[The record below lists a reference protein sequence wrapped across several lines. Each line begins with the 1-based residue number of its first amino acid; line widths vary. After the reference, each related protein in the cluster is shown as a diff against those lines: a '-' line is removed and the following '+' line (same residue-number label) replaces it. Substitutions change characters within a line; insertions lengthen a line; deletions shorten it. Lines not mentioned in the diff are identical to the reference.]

1 MLVHTV
7 PVCPPSKHNSVYTT
21 TTLNTIT
28 SDCCAVI
35 GLTNKEFCQDPVI
48 AEMMGT
54 TALPWHCE
62 LVINDKDS
70 EEGLPTGSSTN
81 EEGLSTGSS
90 TNEEGLPTGNST
102 NEEGLP
108 TSSLTNEEGLPT
120 SSSTNEEGLPT
131 SSSTNEEGLPTS
143 SSTNEEGLPLNSEGG
158 EEESKMDKCSLDDVI
173 MLQYTSGSTG
183 LYNNNTFTAKQIIKI
198 AFPVICLYAFI
209 NISLTGNPKGVV
221 NTNKCVLHNLELVK
235 SITKTNDQTIELSFL
250 PHYHDFGLFCSYLQ
264 PLYCGATGYY
274 MSPFAFVEEP
284 GQWIRNISKFKATH
298 SQAPNSALELVMRE
312 DYPKDIDLSSIQ
324 HISNGSEPIYPDTI
338 YRFEN
343 ELAPFGLKKNTVRA
357 VYGLAEHTA
366 CVCGVT
372 DGEDPLIIEG
382 RISCGGSLPG
392 VTDGE
397 DPLVIEGCVSCGGS
411 LPGVTD
417 GEDPLIIEG
426 CVSCGGSLP
435 GVTDGEDPLIIEC
448 SCGGSLPG
456 VTVRV
461 VDPETR
467 TEVEEGKE
475 GEVWVNSPSKAL
487 GYWNNVQE
495 TQRMFEAELVNDAG
509 TFYLRTG
516 GKLSIKCL
524 SSY

>member
-1 MLVHTV
+1 MHAFI
-7 PVCPPSKHNSVYTT
+7 NS
-21 TTLNTIT
+21 
-28 SDCCAVI
+28 
-35 GLTNKEFCQDPVI
+35 
-48 AEMMGT
+48 
-54 TALPWHCE
+54 
-62 LVINDKDS
+62 
-70 EEGLPTGSSTN
+70 
-81 EEGLSTGSS
+81 
-90 TNEEGLPTGNST
+90 
-102 NEEGLP
+102 
-108 TSSLTNEEGLPT
+108 
-120 SSSTNEEGLPT
+120 
-131 SSSTNEEGLPTS
+131 
-143 SSTNEEGLPLNSEGG
+143 
-158 EEESKMDKCSLDDVI
+158 
-173 MLQYTSGSTG
+173 
-183 LYNNNTFTAKQIIKI
+183 
-198 AFPVICLYAFI
+198 I
-209 NISLTGNPKGVV
+209 NISLTGNLKGVI

-298 SQAPNSALELVMRE
+298 SQVPNSALELVMRK
-312 DYPKDIDLSSIQ
+312 DYPKNIDLSSIQ

-372 DGEDPLIIEG
+372 DGEDPLVIEG

-397 DPLVIEGCVSCGGS
+397 DPLVIE
-411 LPGVTD
+411 D
-417 GEDPLIIEG
+417 
-426 CVSCGGSLP
+426 
-435 GVTDGEDPLIIEC
+435 

-467 TEVEEGKE
+467 TEVGEGKE

-516 GKLSIKCL
+516 EK
-524 SSY
+524 